1 MKKSAYITNSW
12 SLFLFSIIKCLRKQY
27 PLTHQNINIDKLL
40 LFYCIIADSERSKWT
55 SLYYFIWRSA
65 DCCHCCRYSL
75 LLLLLV
81 MCVWYFFFW
90 FSRILSLSHSLSNR
104 FTYLTN
110 STSRYQLLDFIIRL
124 VLLFESTTLSLLLVF
139 IFSMASRA
147 FHMNVQ
153 PSIFYPRF
161 SSSIAVALSSFPW
174 EIIKKIL
181 SIHFWAQHS
190 HATGCYANNASLSL
204 HHITLLLSV
213 LVVVSTFFF
222 IFILISQL
230 LWNA

>member
-1 MKKSAYITNSW
+1 MSAANGRRYITSYDVRQ
-12 SLFLFSIIKCLRKQY
+12 IVA
-27 PLTHQNINIDKLL
+27 
-40 LFYCIIADSERSKWT
+40 IAVV
-55 SLYYFIWRSA
+55 I
-65 DCCHCCRYSL
+65 CCCCFWW
-75 LLLLLV
+75 
-81 MCVWYFFFW
+81 CVYGIFFFW
-90 FSRILSLSHSLSNR
+90 FSRILILSHSLSNR

-110 STSRYQLLDFIIRL
+110 STSRYQLLDSIIRL
-124 VLLFESTTLSLLLVF
+124 VLFLNRRLSHYYLYSYFRWLAELFTWMYSHPFST
-139 IFSMASRA
+139 
-147 FHMNVQ
+147 H
-153 PSIFYPRF
+153 
-161 SSSIAVALSSFPW
+161 AVALSSFPW

>member
-1 MKKSAYITNSW
+1 MDVVILLHMTFGRLLPLL
-12 SLFLFSIIKCLRKQY
+12 SLFVVVVAVGDVCM
-27 PLTHQNINIDKLL
+27 
-40 LFYCIIADSERSKWT
+40 
-55 SLYYFIWRSA
+55 
-65 DCCHCCRYSL
+65 
-75 LLLLLV
+75 V
-81 MCVWYFFFW
+81 FFFW

-124 VLLFESTTLSLLLVF
+124 VLLFESTTLSLRLVF

-181 SIHFWAQHS
+181 SIHF
-190 HATGCYANNASLSL
+190 
-204 HHITLLLSV
+204 
-213 LVVVSTFFF
+213 
-222 IFILISQL
+222 
-230 LWNA
+230 

>member
-1 MKKSAYITNSW
+1 MDVVILLHMTFGRLLPLL
-12 SLFLFSIIKCLRKQY
+12 SLFVVVVAVGDVCMVL
-27 PLTHQNINIDKLL
+27 
-40 LFYCIIADSERSKWT
+40 
-55 SLYYFIWRSA
+55 
-65 DCCHCCRYSL
+65 
-75 LLLLLV
+75 
-81 MCVWYFFFW
+81 FFW